1 MHPPPVVTLRGE
13 RWVRGKTLEGRSS
26 VGNHWIVGEGVLN
39 QKGFQSSSHSELSRE
54 VSSGERK
61 IPPWG
66 PPDHFGVE
74 HMSMCRQAGQAPQV
88 LVVWKDYRSSVSCRG
103 KKRGK
108 KRAET
113 LVGRVCGLLLQTG
126 LSEPTEGGLW
136 AGHQMKAVKP

>member
-1 MHPPPVVTLRGE
+1 M
-13 RWVRGKTLEGRSS
+13 RGKTPEGSS

-74 HMSMCRQAGQAPQV
+74 HMSMCRQAPQ
-88 LVVWKDYRSSVSCRG
+88 LP
-103 KKRGK
+103 
-108 KRAET
+108 
-113 LVGRVCGLLLQTG
+113 GRVEELQK
-126 LSEPTEGGLW
+126 LRVMQRKEERKEES
-136 AGHQMKAVKP
+136 